1 MKNMKVFQGNE
12 KDEKGI
18 IEIEIPLIF
27 LRDNA
32 IVLFPYCG
40 LRSDDIKKKYCCVV

>member
-32 IVLFPYCG
+32 IVLFPYGG
-40 LRSDDIKKKYCCVV
+40 LRSDDIKKSIAV